1 MQKQTINFKDA
12 EKVYVLAQNVSG
24 ATLSK
29 NTAVFWD
36 ATSAVNDEVGISGA
50 VTGKA
55 HLFAGR
61 LDQALVDDAKGLV
74 QVYGPGD
81 LFIVLSDTG
90 ASAVPGDQLVSVTS
104 QTYLVD
110 FSATSGIP
118 GSTENYATLLEIY
131 SAAAGAN
138 SAPLAKAAF
147 IRAM

>member
-12 EKVYVLAQNVSG
+12 EKQYILAQNVSG

-29 NTAVFWD
+29 NAAVFFD
-36 ATSAVNDEVGISGA
+36 ATSAAADEIGISGA
-50 VTGKA
+50 VTGKK

-61 LDQALVDDAKGLV
+61 LDQALADDGKGLV

-90 ASAVPGDQLVSVTS
+90 ASAVPGDQLVAVTS

-118 GSTENYATLLEIY
+118 NSAENYATLLEYY
-131 SAAAGAN
+131 SAAAGGN
-138 SAPLAKAAF
+138 SAPLARAAF
-147 IRAM
+147 IRGM